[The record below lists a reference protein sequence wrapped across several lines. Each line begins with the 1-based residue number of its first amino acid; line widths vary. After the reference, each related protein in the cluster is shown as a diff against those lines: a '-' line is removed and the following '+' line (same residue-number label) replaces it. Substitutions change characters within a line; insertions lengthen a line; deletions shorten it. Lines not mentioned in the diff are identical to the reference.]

1 MNNKPILTKLMSLLT
16 IAFFSL
22 TMSAFAVSPPPD
34 GGYANQNTAE
44 GQNALFS
51 LTTATENTAVTR
63 QGLRLADDEQLRHV
77 TVEVI
82 PFKVPPSGVRFFLV
96 LFQDL
101 AKPAG
106 PAAPEEARAQLAPGP
121 AEQQVVQLQQELGAL
136 REHLQSVV
144 QTRPDR
150 LDGR

>member
-51 LTTATENTAVTR
+51 LTTATENTAVGFHALYSVTEGGINTAVGSEAPR
-63 QGLRLADDEQLRHV
+63 GASWRLEC
-77 TVEVI
+77 
-82 PFKVPPSGVRFFLV
+82 SG
-96 LFQDL
+96 
-101 AKPAG
+101 
-106 PAAPEEARAQLAPGP
+106 APVSSRSSQPRSL
-121 AEQQVVQLQQELGAL
+121 
-136 REHLQSVV
+136 H
-144 QTRPDR
+144 
-150 LDGR
+150 